1 MQCDFFLFCAED
13 AVLSHGTDHSP
24 GTVTSQGKVGSSIV
38 EPGHGNGICTSA
50 TCGSPSVISC
60 SEPSPQKAGQG
71 SDALL
76 HHAQDGQ
83 SGDPKDCEAS
93 ADAAQSS
100 KQCST
105 RNVES
110 APGSKETKTAGG
122 DKSFS
127 FEVGAPP
134 NASEKAP
141 SPVWS
146 PFPRYTASQSTE
158 VCLSL
163 SLPLCVCARA
173 RPINMVYCIHIL
185 DNPRKSSTWK
195 FIEEYQ

>member
-1 MQCDFFLFCAED
+1 MQCDFFFSFAAD
-13 AVLSHGTDHSP
+13 AVLNHGTDHSP

-38 EPGHGNGICTSA
+38 EPGNGNGIRTSA

-134 NASEKAP
+134 NASEKAH

>member
-1 MQCDFFLFCAED
+1 M
-13 AVLSHGTDHSP
+13 LSHGTDHSP

-38 EPGHGNGICTSA
+38 EPGNGNGIRTSA

-60 SEPSPQKAGQG
+60 SEPSPQEGGQG
-71 SDALL
+71 SNALL
-76 HHAQDGQ
+76 HHTPLDVQ
-83 SGDPKDCEAS
+83 SGDPKDCEAN

-105 RNVES
+105 RNLES
-110 APGSKETKTAGG
+110 ALGSETNTAGG
-122 DKSFS
+122 DRSFS

-173 RPINMVYCIHIL
+173 RDL
-185 DNPRKSSTWK
+185 LTW
-195 FIEEYQ
+195 FIVSIF